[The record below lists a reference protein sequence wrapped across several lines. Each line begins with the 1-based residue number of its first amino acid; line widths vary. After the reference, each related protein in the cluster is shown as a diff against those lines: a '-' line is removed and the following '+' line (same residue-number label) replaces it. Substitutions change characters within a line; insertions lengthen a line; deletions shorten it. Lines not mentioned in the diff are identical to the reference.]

1 MILLTPT
8 PILTSSMNIYDLIY
22 FIDETALLDPERNGT
37 RPTVPGTYYGAKKLN
52 TLQRELKQ
60 RVQALFFDDLRLEQ
74 ALDEQIAT

>member
-1 MILLTPT
+1 MEH
-8 PILTSSMNIYDLIY
+8 DLPRLEHI
-22 FIDETALLDPERNGT
+22 TAQ
-37 RPTVPGTYYGAKKLN
+37 KKLN

>member
-37 RPTVPGTYYGAKKLN
+37 RPTAPGTYYGAKKAEHAAKGIKI
-52 TLQRELKQ
+52 TRAGP
-60 RVQALFFDDLRLEQ
+60 VF
-74 ALDEQIAT
+74 